1 MPSAPQ
7 QRASCWL
14 FKQNPKKILCH
25 RSFWD
30 LIFNLSLS
38 YIVLKYLSF
47 LSVVWDTARSKLIND
62 ICSPMESC
70 CICDQK
76 QEVDEITTF
85 KKIGKGHANCT
96 RRTKGNVVT
105 FLGIVI
111 MQIKVSKM
119 KQRNKPWC
127 PKQSLML
134 CIERHKDPI
143 FIYLCSTL
151 GFFWMEC
158 ALEQPG
164 KQNSASYSI
173 RGKDV
178 MKSLRE

>member
-119 KQRNKPWC
+119 KQRNNHMSQTITYAVYWETQGSHFHLPVQHLVFFGWNVHWSNLGNKILHRT
-127 PKQSLML
+127 QLEGRML
-134 CIERHKDPI
+134 WNP
-143 FIYLCSTL
+143 
-151 GFFWMEC
+151 
-158 ALEQPG
+158 
-164 KQNSASYSI
+164 
-173 RGKDV
+173 
-178 MKSLRE
+178 